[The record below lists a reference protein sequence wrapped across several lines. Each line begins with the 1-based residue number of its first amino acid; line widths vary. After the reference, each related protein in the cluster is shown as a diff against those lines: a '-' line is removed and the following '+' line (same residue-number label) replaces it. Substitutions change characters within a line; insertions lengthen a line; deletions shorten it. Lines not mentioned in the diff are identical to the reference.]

1 MTRVYPI
8 FTNGKEFVHS
18 SDNYLIGDWRTAYFS
33 KLDLKEWKEKEKP
46 TLTKEM
52 AKRIFD
58 DWNKVKEEK
67 QEKKK

>member
-18 SDNYLIGDWRTAYFS
+18 SDNYPTDDWRTAYFS
-33 KLDLKEWKEKEKP
+33 ELDLMEWKRKERD

-52 AKRIFD
+52 AKKIFD
-58 DWNKVKEEK
+58 NWNKKEESGI
-67 QEKKK
+67 